1 MPQPVVSSRY
11 LFLCSPP
18 KTVLTFSPEERATL
32 RKLTPGSEGIAG
44 GASFGSTFWSG
55 AIEARSHGGRAARR
69 TLSSDKTSADRLR
82 DFRNTRREEN
92 KRSLPGPFR
101 LVLEFASA
109 SSYIQ

>member
-69 TLSSDKTSADRLR
+69 TPSSDKTRADRLGE
-82 DFRNTRREEN
+82 FRNTRRE
-92 KRSLPGPFR
+92 KKKKALPGPF
-101 LVLEFASA
+101 LVVLEFPPTFF
-109 SSYIQ
+109 IH

>member
-11 LFLCSPP
+11 LFLCSPA
-18 KTVLTFSPEERATL
+18 KTVLTLRPEERATL

-55 AIEARSHGGRAARR
+55 AIEARTQGGRAALR
-69 TLSSDKTSADRLR
+69 TPSSGKTSADRLR

-92 KRSLPGPFR
+92 KRSLTGPFR
-101 LVLEFASA
+101 LRVAIRSA
-109 SSYIQ
+109 SSHIH